1 MNRAFGD
8 DDRIR
13 VRVSALGLI
22 MLFLI
27 SILASRLWFL
37 QVLAKDQ
44 YAAAATANYV
54 RLVSVPAPRG
64 KILDRNGKVLVGT
77 RSSLTVGVRRTDLRD
92 KDAVLG
98 RLAELIGIDR
108 AELDKRLADK
118 RVSPYKPVTVARD
131 VAQEVWLY
139 LREHAAEFPGV
150 ETDVEPV
157 RLYPEGGVAA
167 HVIGYVGEIN
177 ETELAERR
185 DEGYRLGDE
194 IGRAGVER
202 SYEHIL
208 RGKPGLEKIEVDSR
222 GTPLRA
228 LGAEPPV
235 PGKDLQL
242 SLDLDVQKV
251 AEQSLFEGI
260 QRARGRVFEETKQR
274 FVAPAGGVVVLDAKT
289 GEVVAMASYPT
300 FDLKKFS
307 GGIDPEYWTFLNDP
321 ENDQP
326 LLNRVTQSAYPPGST
341 FKPFVAAAAF
351 MTGAATPNSSFACTT
366 EFEFGDRIFRNWRSR
381 NATISLAQALIESC
395 DTPFYRLGANWWLKE
410 RERERANKSVYEAMQ
425 DWAVKFGM
433 GRPTGIDF
441 GTETKGRMPG
451 RAYKRDQWRKNR
463 DAWCE
468 RFRQTKEQ
476 AWEDLC
482 VRGYVWRGGDAV
494 NMSIGQG
501 DLAVTPL
508 QMALA
513 YGALANGGNVMK
525 AHVGLQAVDPETKDV
540 TDLVE
545 PVVSQTVGLDPRY
558 QTYIREALKRVTSEG
573 TGSSPFA
580 GWPFDRITVASKT
593 GSAEIG
599 GKQPFSW
606 FAAYAP
612 AEDPKYVAI
621 AVVEQ
626 AGFGSQVSGP
636 IVRRI
641 MDQLFGLPLT
651 PIVYGTGRS
660 D

>member
-1 MNRAFGD
+1 MNRAYGD

-22 MLFLI
+22 MLALI
-27 SILASRLWFL
+27 SVLGSRLWFL
-37 QVLAKDQ
+37 QVLANDQ

-92 KDAVLG
+92 KDAVLN
-98 RLAELIGIDR
+98 RLADLVGITR
-108 AELDKRLADK
+108 EVLDKRLADK

-131 VAQEVWLY
+131 VPQETWLY

-177 ETELAERR
+177 EKELQERR
-185 DEGYRLGDE
+185 DQGYRLGDE

-222 GTPLRA
+222 GTPLRT
-228 LGAEPPV
+228 LGSEPPV

-242 SLDLDVQKV
+242 TLDLEVQKV

-307 GGIDPEYWTFLNDP
+307 GGIDPEYWRFLNDP
-321 ENDQP
+321 VNEQP
-326 LLNRVTQSAYPPGST
+326 LLNRVIQSAYPPGST
-341 FKPFVAAAAF
+341 FKPFVAAGAL
-351 MTGAATPNSSFACTT
+351 MTGQATPTARFACTT
-366 EFEFGDRIFRNWRSR
+366 EFEYGGRIFRNWRPR
-381 NATISLAQALIESC
+381 NSTITLAQALIESC
-395 DTPFYRLGANWWLKE
+395 DTPFYRIGANWWAKE
-410 RERERANKSVYEAMQ
+410 RERERANNSVYEAMQ
-425 DWAVKFGM
+425 DWAVKFGL
-433 GRPTGIDF
+433 GRPTNIDF

-468 RFRQTKEQ
+468 RFRATKEQ

-482 VRGYVWRGGDAV
+482 VRGYVWRGGDSV

-508 QMALA
+508 QLALA
-513 YGALANGGNVMK
+513 YGALANGGNVMR
-525 AHVGLQAVDPETKDV
+525 AYVGKQAVDPETKDSSG
-540 TDLVE
+540 LIE
-545 PVVSQTVGLDPRY
+545 PAVMQTAGLEARY
-558 QTYIREALKRVTSEG
+558 HDYIRDALV
-573 TGSSPFA
+573 
-580 GWPFDRITVASKT
+580 
-593 GSAEIG
+593 
-599 GKQPFSW
+599 
-606 FAAYAP
+606 
-612 AEDPKYVAI
+612 
-621 AVVEQ
+621 
-626 AGFGSQVSGP
+626 
-636 IVRRI
+636 
-641 MDQLFGLPLT
+641 
-651 PIVYGTGRS
+651 
-660 D
+660 